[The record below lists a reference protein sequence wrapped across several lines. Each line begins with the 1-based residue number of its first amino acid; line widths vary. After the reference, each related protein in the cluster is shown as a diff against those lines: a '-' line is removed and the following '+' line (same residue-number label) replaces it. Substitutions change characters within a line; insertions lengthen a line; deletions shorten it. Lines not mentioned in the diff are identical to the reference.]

1 MAGVKEFFFH
11 PLVIDL
17 FWRQGRSETERLIRQ
32 NLARFLPV
40 RGNKVAL
47 GPEHILALEKGL
59 TALKNLPAGPP
70 VLLLPFSLAPEGAF
84 KKALLRPG
92 KVYLSASEKKIFEER
107 LGELPFLAKLEPW
120 QGLYE
125 LQIPATTDP
134 ELLFRYRDLLLVGP
148 FKPCLRCGLPWHRT
162 SSCPAKKAKVPGK
175 GLYEFLHEPLE
186 NLARRLN
193 RGFEDWSKQGAEW
206 NRRLSERYYYL
217 QPGFLRQFFQSNAK
231 KWENFNPFRE
241 KPGGGPLFLALEALQ
256 FGQYKEAQKR
266 LEDLFA
272 ERHDWRALVALAHLA
287 LDKEDLVE
295 ALYYAESALGQ
306 NDTPLVQAY
315 LCFLKGWLFEQKGD
329 LLKAEESYREALRID
344 RSCFPAQFHLRLFM
358 ARYHLWED
366 VLQQLPL
373 LCQDP
378 LGFFLVFIEP
388 RFWPVATQVEETL
401 LDLFKERQAQAA
413 SRLAAAEN
421 NLRPVIKLL
430 PEKQAEELQSSL
442 ESIRQKVYQGGYLDF
457 LEAERQ
463 GLSLSL
469 EAQGLLYR
477 QVQETRRRFSRLKER
492 FQAFEVFWRTKGE
505 RDVEF
510 RALLDGFQEKLGEIE
525 AALSQNPTGN
535 LRTCAKKLENLE
547 KKIEEIQRAQ
557 EELRARLRFK
567 HQLYT
572 FIKTFVVLEV
582 FLFLVFLF
590 YPRVSQFLFPQSEPY
605 FFSPTSFFL
614 FSLGLLVVAILRAL
628 GQKN

>member
-1 MAGVKEFFFH
+1 MSMAEIFFH

-17 FWRQGRSETERLIRQ
+17 FWRQGRSETERIIRQ

-40 RGNKVAL
+40 RGSKVTL
-47 GPEHILALEKGL
+47 GPEHVLALEKGL

-70 VLLLPFSLAPEGAF
+70 VVLLPFSVAPEGAF

-92 KVYLSASEKKIFEER
+92 KVYISASEKKRFEEH
-107 LGELPFLAKLEPW
+107 LSNLPFLAKLEPW

-134 ELLFRYRDLLLVGP
+134 DLLFRYRDLLLVGP

-162 SSCPAKKAKVPGK
+162 SSCPAKKLKVPGK
-175 GLYEFLHEPLE
+175 GLFEFLHEPLDT
-186 NLARRLN
+186 LARRLN
-193 RGFEDWSKQGAEW
+193 KGFEEWPKQGNEW
-206 NRRLSERYYYL
+206 NRRLSERYFYL
-217 QPGFLRQFFQSNAK
+217 QPGFLRQLFQSNAK
-231 KWENFNPFRE
+231 KWENLKAFKERPA
-241 KPGGGPLFLALEALQ
+241 GGPLFLALEALQ
-256 FGQYKEAQKR
+256 FGQHKEAQKR
-266 LEDLFA
+266 LEDLFN

-295 ALYYAESALGQ
+295 ALYYVESALGQ
-306 NDTPLVQAY
+306 NDIPLIQGY
-315 LCFLKGWLFEQKGD
+315 LLFLKGWLFEQKGD
-329 LLKAEESYREALRID
+329 LLKAEESYREALRKD

-388 RFWPVATQVEETL
+388 RFWPVASQIEESL

-430 PEKQAEELQSSL
+430 PEKQAEELQNSL

-457 LEAERQ
+457 VEAEKQ

-477 QVQETRRRFSRLKER
+477 QVQDTRRRFSQLKDKL
-492 FQAFEVFWRTKGE
+492 QAFEAFWRTKGE
-505 RDVEF
+505 KDAEF
-510 RALLDGFQEKLGEIE
+510 RTLLDSFQAKLGEIE

-535 LRTCAKKLENLE
+535 LRTCAKKLEKLE
-547 KKIEEIQRAQ
+547 KKLEELQRAR
-557 EELRARLRFK
+557 EELLARLRFK

-582 FLFLVFLF
+582 FLFLFFLC
-590 YPRVSQFLFPQSEPY
+590 YPRLSQFISPGSEPY
-605 FFSPTSFFL
+605 FFSPASFF
-614 FSLGLLVVAILRAL
+614 FSSLGLLVVAILRAL
-628 GQKN
+628 GQKS